1 MKYEYIRLNIRKDT
15 ELAKKIECCAS
26 KKGIDTRKYIEY
38 IIIKAMEED
47 VKDEN

>member
-15 ELAKKIECCAS
+15 ELAKKIEYCAK
-26 KKGIDTRKYIEY
+26 KKGIDVRKYLEY
-38 IIIKAMEED
+38 IIIKTMEEG